1 MIARKPRSQTEKR
14 IDAINAGADLLGQV
28 KFTAGKAFY
37 GGEEYILQRG
47 NNRRIIAVS
56 KGAKCSIIDTPFDA
70 TEATAEVAAATAI
83 LKGLDGK
90 ATAEATFNVAQGESI
105 WLFFK
110 LDSTENATV
119 DWGDGTTESITN
131 YSVYHTYNVSGVV
144 TQKITAPKATKATI
158 AGESRENVLYIGG
171 EITQVT
177 NAHGR
182 TKMVIWGDKVQ
193 QFSKGGWGSQIKYKC
208 DIAFPPG
215 ATSLYG
221 TWGNNVNYCYIP
233 AICTTISSMQSDT
246 FEQIEIEP
254 SGGELTL
261 SGYYL
266 FGHSGNYAGR
276 TMNSISLPARAKI
289 ADKSYLE
296 LASGRALKYMR
307 FESGHTTVPSS
318 FMYTANKNYTTNT
331 YSKMYVYIPK
341 TVISIGNSAFASP
354 VHFVYEGTYT
364 EWNAI
369 EKSDGFVTNGGTYEL
384 SCKNAPND
392 GGMRYENFENDIKNA
407 GSKSEINAGDGIEI
421 SSSNTIGVALAD
433 DDAGL
438 MFSGGKLKAA
448 KATNTKFGIVK
459 GGTGIDISSGT
470 VNLGK
475 TIINLQSKL
484 TGYGTGYVHW
494 VENINPATKNSIP
507 GALMLWSTLYPVF
520 EIHQSGES
528 RLITVPGNASID
540 VMSKNSGDQSSNI
553 YTEDIQYDYDE
564 NGLIKSTSYK
574 ITLKKDLPNFVAM
587 LQISYQTLYI

>member
-28 KFTAGKAFY
+28 NFTAGKAYY

-83 LKGLDGK
+83 LKGLDSK
-90 ATAEATFNVAQGESI
+90 ATAEATFNVTQGESI

-119 DWGDGTTESITN
+119 DWGDGTTEAITN

-276 TMNSISLPARAKI
+276 TMNSISLPARTKI

-307 FESGHTTVPSS
+307 FESGHTTIPSS
-318 FMYTANKNYTTNT
+318 FMYTANKNYATNT

-341 TVISIGNSAFASP
+341 TVTSIGNSVFASP

-384 SCKNAPND
+384 SCKNTPND

-407 GSKSEINAGDGIEI
+407 GSKTEINAGNGIEI
-421 SSSNTIGVALAD
+421 DSVSNVVSVALAD
-433 DDAGL
+433 DAAL

-448 KATNTKFGIVK
+448 RATNTSYGVVK
-459 GGTGIDISSGT
+459 LSELFNKGEPGGCFFIADAAAIGGAYIHELPSTDKAKP
-470 VNLGK
+470 ND
-475 TIINLQSKL
+475 TIIALVSAAEFEGTNH
-484 TGYGTGYVHW
+484 GYASICIRPFFEYSEFYDTFTWSSMEIPLSQGDAAQNPRAMLEIDVTKDG
-494 VENINPATKNSIP
+494 NIKFS
-507 GALMLWSTLYPVF
+507 M
-520 EIHQSGES
+520 
-528 RLITVPGNASID
+528 NASIKRCN
-540 VMSKNSGDQSSNI
+540 VTWFIKRNSQW
-553 YTEDIQYDYDE
+553 YH
-564 NGLIKSTSYK
+564 
-574 ITLKKDLPNFVAM
+574 P
-587 LQISYQTLYI
+587 